1 MAFIIAVTFGLFAFC
16 AAADAIYKP
25 KPVKPEPPAIQD
37 VWTTIHNAEKALREG
52 YALIYGGF
60 E

>member
-16 AAADAIYKP
+16 ATADAIYKP
-25 KPVKPEPPAIQD
+25 KPVPPAPPTIPE
-37 VWTTIHNAEKALREG
+37 VWKTIASAQQALEDG
-52 YALIYGGF
+52 YDLIYGRL